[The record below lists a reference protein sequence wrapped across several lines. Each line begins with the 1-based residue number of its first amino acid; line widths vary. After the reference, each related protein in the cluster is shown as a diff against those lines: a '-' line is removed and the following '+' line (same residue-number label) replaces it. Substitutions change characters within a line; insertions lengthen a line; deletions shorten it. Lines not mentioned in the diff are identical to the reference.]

1 MRTPHQN
8 LTDSFP
14 ELKEAFHHLKTND
27 AHFQHVF
34 KQYEELDTLV
44 HKVDHE
50 QESMGELELEKVK
63 LISNYKTPLNRLM
76 VKKSIFLPS
85 AIQFYNI

>member
-14 ELKEAFHHLKTND
+14 DLKEAFHHLKIND
-27 AHFQHVF
+27 HHFQHLL

-50 QESMGELELEKVK
+50 QESMSDVELEKVK
-63 LISNYKTPLNRLM
+63 KERVALKDTLYSLM
-76 VKKSIFLPS
+76 VKCKTEL
-85 AIQFYNI
+85 